1 MVTQIIKRDGRVISY
16 NEEKIASAIFKAAMV
31 AAKKEGKVAE
41 PTTAKLLAALVTARL
56 EEDFTDKAPTVEEVQ
71 DMVVK
76 TLIEQNHVKTSVE
89 YM

>member
-41 PTTAKLLAALVTARL
+41 PTTAKL
-56 EEDFTDKAPTVEEVQ
+56 Q
-71 DMVVK
+71 
-76 TLIEQNHVKTSVE
+76 S
-89 YM
+89 